1 MTRCVSSLSRVGFFG
16 KKKKK
21 EKKILQRSVC
31 VRRRQCACA
40 TGTFTTCHTSLYFT
54 WGKRELSSTCVNAA
68 AEWCLTV
75 SGDKRKTRLR
85 DFFFFLFFSFFSLF
99 FFFSLS
105 PSLSLTLS
113 LLPPSLL
120 SAEGVSH

>member
-1 MTRCVSSLSRVGFFG
+1 MRFLFKQGGILGG
-16 KKKKK
+16 KKKK
-21 EKKILQRSVC
+21 IPQWSVC
-31 VRRRQCACA
+31 VRRRHCACA

-75 SGDKRKTRLR
+75 SGDKRKTRQR
-85 DFFFFLFFSFFSLF
+85 VFFSL
-99 FFFSLS
+99 LLLL
-105 PSLSLTLS
+105 SLSLSHS

>member
-1 MTRCVSSLSRVGFFG
+1 MRFLFKQGGIFR
-16 KKKKK
+16 KKKK

-85 DFFFFLFFSFFSLF
+85 DFFFFFFFSFFSLF
-99 FFFSLS
+99 FFPLS